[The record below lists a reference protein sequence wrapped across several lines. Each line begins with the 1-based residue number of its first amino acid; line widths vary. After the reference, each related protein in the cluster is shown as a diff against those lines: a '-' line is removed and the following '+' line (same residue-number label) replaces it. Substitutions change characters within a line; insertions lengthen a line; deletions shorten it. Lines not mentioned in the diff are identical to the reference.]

1 MDRETLEAL
10 RNNHPTSSWALWS
23 PSFPE
28 EGCVEEDP
36 EALYEYIVERRER
49 LRPSVVLLS
58 LNPSTD
64 MPANFWNFHST
75 APKHRNDQFR
85 DLVVESG
92 LDGAYMTDLIEN
104 TVDATASNVTPTEA
118 DVDNLFA
125 QLQVLGQEEYH
136 ILCFLEEVFTTLE
149 EAFDATSRELPHRIR
164 SFTTDERGFRLH
176 CHRVWFHANWGANK
190 DKVPELRDQLSYLN
204 SEIIAGESASR

>member
-10 RNNHPTSSWALWS
+10 RDNHPTSSWAIWS

-28 EGCVEEDP
+28 EGCIEEDP
-36 EALYEYIVERRER
+36 EALYEYIVKRREG

-64 MPANFWNFHST
+64 MPANFLNFHST

-85 DLVVESG
+85 DLVEESG
-92 LDGAYMTDLIEN
+92 LGGAYMADLVEE
-104 TVDATASNVTPTEA
+104 TADASASNVTPTEA

-125 QLQVLGQEEYH
+125 QLQLLGQEEYH

-149 EAFDATSRELPHRIR
+149 EAFDATVDMAACSGDCAVTSMPSQRPTNTGTPRTARNIRLNRSSVATTRSNGWSRPWPTSWRN
-164 SFTTDERGFRLH
+164 T
-176 CHRVWFHANWGANK
+176 
-190 DKVPELRDQLSYLN
+190 
-204 SEIIAGESASR
+204 